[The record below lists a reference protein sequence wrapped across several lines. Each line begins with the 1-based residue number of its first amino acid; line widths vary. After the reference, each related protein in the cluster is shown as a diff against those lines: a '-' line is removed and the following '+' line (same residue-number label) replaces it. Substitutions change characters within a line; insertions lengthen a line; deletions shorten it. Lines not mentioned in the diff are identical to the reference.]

1 MSETLSA
8 TDSSKPPALL
18 MNNTQD
24 YVLYTHSP
32 QMAILPVYHLPAVAW
47 HGLVLVRVCSRSA
60 SNRDVFV
67 YGAFIGTV
75 PFCHSKL
82 QH

>member
-1 MSETLSA
+1 MYRMSETLSA

-18 MNNTQD
+18 MNNALD

-47 HGLVLVRVCSRSA
+47 HGLVLVRA